1 MFNSKSKMMNKIQQ
15 LNMCQRGLLT
25 KTQPVD
31 LSLYFFG
38 VFFFLKRDVGAVDF
52 AHTDLTF

>member
-1 MFNSKSKMMNKIQQ
+1 
-15 LNMCQRGLLT
+15 MCQRGLLT
-25 KTQPVD
+25 KTRPVD

-52 AHTDLTF
+52 AHTDLTLVT

>member
-1 MFNSKSKMMNKIQQ
+1 MMNKIQQ

-38 VFFFLKRDVGAVDF
+38 VFFFKNVMVVQSILHIRI
-52 AHTDLTF
+52 

>member
-1 MFNSKSKMMNKIQQ
+1 
-15 LNMCQRGLLT
+15 MCQRGLLT
-25 KTQPVD
+25 ETRPVD

-38 VFFFLKRDVGAVDF
+38 VFFFLKRDVGEADF